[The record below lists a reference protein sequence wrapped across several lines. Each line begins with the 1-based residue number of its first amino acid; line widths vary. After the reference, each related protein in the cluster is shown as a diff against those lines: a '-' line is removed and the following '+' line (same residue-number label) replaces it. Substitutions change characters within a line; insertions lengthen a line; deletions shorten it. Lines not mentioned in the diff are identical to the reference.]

1 MSSASQIVH
10 ATSAQ
15 FSRQKSIQRAML
27 FGGFSSF
34 STLYCVQP
42 LMPLLADSFQL
53 SAAQSSW
60 ILSIS
65 TLCLSL
71 SLVICSM
78 LSEFLGRKPM
88 MIWAVSISAG
98 TTLLCSV
105 VQSYPQLLALRALLG
120 IALGGMPAVAFAY
133 LSEEVEPGALSST
146 IGLYIAGSVLGG
158 MSGRLL
164 NALLCDFFSWQV
176 AFAIMGTIGLYSAW
190 EFWRHLPP
198 AIHFKPMQVR
208 TNASTQTNTKAST
221 QSQLTSM
228 VEGFRLHLTQPSLLI
243 LFALGFILTGCFT
256 SFYNYLSFRLV
267 AAPFHFSQ
275 AYLGAIS
282 IFYLLGMASSIWV
295 GSLSKRHSR
304 YRLIQLAAFCMLLG
318 LLLTLSSN
326 IVLIIA
332 GTSLFTFCFFAAH
345 SVASSTI
352 AQLAQAPKALASAIY
367 LFCYYCGASVL
378 GAVGGTFWGYFS
390 WNGVIFF
397 QSSLLVLAFVM
408 VTQLKEH
415 PRSI

>member
-10 ATSAQ
+10 ATSALI
-15 FSRQKSIQRAML
+15 SRQKSIRRAML

-34 STLYCVQP
+34 SMLYCVQP
-42 LMPLLADSFQL
+42 LMPILADSFQL

-65 TLCLSL
+65 TLCLAL

-78 LSEFLGRKPM
+78 LSEFVGRKPM
-88 MIWAVSISAG
+88 MIWAVSISAA
-98 TTLLCSV
+98 TTLLCSL
-105 VQSYPQLLALRALLG
+105 VQSYPQLLVLRALLG
-120 IALGGMPAVAFAY
+120 IALGGMPAVAYAY
-133 LSEEVEPGALSST
+133 LSEEVAPSALAGT
-146 IGLYIAGSVLGG
+146 IGLYIAGSALGG

-164 NALLCDFFSWQV
+164 NGLLCDVFSWQT

-190 EFWRHLPP
+190 EFWRHLPT
-198 AIHFKPMQVR
+198 AIHFKPAQD
-208 TNASTQTNTKAST
+208 NAKAST
-221 QSQLTSM
+221 KARLTSM
-228 VEGFRLHLTQPSLLI
+228 VTGFRLHLRQASLLL

-295 GSLSKRHSR
+295 GSLIMRHGR
-304 YRLIQLAAFCMLLG
+304 YRLIQLALFCMVVG

-326 IVLIIA
+326 IVFIIA
-332 GTSLFTFCFFAAH
+332 GTALFTFSFFAAH

-397 QSSLLVLAFVM
+397 QSTLLILAFVM
-408 VTQLKEH
+408 LTRLKQH
-415 PRSI
+415 NLSL